1 MPNQNNQNNQT
12 NQMILQELIAS
23 RGETSRVLAQQQE
36 QIIQLMET
44 LKSGPPQS
52 TKRKEQIQ
60 NLVLNFR
67 KTNRLKQFKGNSES
81 DIDLFLK
88 KFTEE
93 LNTNKLLVGLSSDL
107 TRDEYVPLFRSCLEY
122 AVVERVDQV
131 LLAKNK
137 TWDNVTIEQLKT
149 YMKSEFGS
157 RQTDVANV
165 LKMWGPS
172 RLTKRKDE
180 TAADHYFRFK
190 QGFPECLKPQTDAE
204 KDKYIDLMNRS
215 MYFISLDDD
224 YLQKEVSN
232 LKIADPT
239 EKDFFDEAV
248 SAEARLNTYNDISK
262 TTVSA
267 EGSGS
272 IAVSYANAKTGNKT
286 KANKTGAKQKEF
298 VPKKNAKGENQIKI

>member
-1 MPNQNNQNNQT
+1 M
-12 NQMILQELIAS
+12 
-23 RGETSRVLAQQQE
+23 G
-36 QIIQLMET
+36 ET
-44 LKSGPPQS
+44 LKSPPQPN
-52 TKRKEQIQ
+52 KRKEQIQ

-67 KTNRLKQFKGNSES
+67 KTNKLKAFKGNSES

-107 TRDEYVPLFRSCLEY
+107 TRDEYVALFRSCLEY

-137 TWDNVTIEQLKT
+137 TWENVTIEELKA

-180 TAADHYFRFK
+180 TAADYYFRFK

-215 MYFISLDDD
+215 MYFISLNDD
-224 YLQKEVSN
+224 YLQKELSN
-232 LKIADPT
+232 LKTADPT
-239 EKDFFDEAV
+239 EKDFFDEVV
-248 SAEARLNTYNDISK
+248 SAEAQLNTYNDISK

-267 EGSGS
+267 EGSGT
-272 IAVSYANAKTGNKT
+272 IAVSYANAKTGNKN
-286 KANKTGAKQKEF
+286 KANETGAKQKKFE
-298 VPKKNAKGENQIKI
+298 PKKNAKGENKSTNQNKNQ

>member
-1 MPNQNNQNNQT
+1 MG
-12 NQMILQELIAS
+12 LQQHS
-23 RGETSRVLAQQQE
+23 Q

-44 LKSGPPQS
+44 LKSPPQPN
-52 TKRKEQIQ
+52 KRKEQIQ

-67 KTNRLKQFKGNSES
+67 KTNIMKPFKGNSES
-81 DIDLFLK
+81 YIDLFLK

-93 LNTNKLLVGLSSDL
+93 LNTNKLLVGLNNDL

-122 AVVERVDQV
+122 AVVERVQQV

-180 TAADHYFRFK
+180 TEADHYFRFN
-190 QGFPECLKPQTDAE
+190 QGIPECLKPVTPAE
-204 KDKYIDLMNRS
+204 KEAYIDLMNRS
-215 MYFISLDDD
+215 MYFISLDD
-224 YLQKEVSN
+224 YLQKEVSD
-232 LKIADPT
+232 LKTANPT
-239 EKDFFDEAV
+239 IK
-248 SAEARLNTYNDISK
+248 TY
-262 TTVSA
+262 
-267 EGSGS
+267 
-272 IAVSYANAKTGNKT
+272 
-286 KANKTGAKQKEF
+286 F
-298 VPKKNAKGENQIKI
+298 

>member
-1 MPNQNNQNNQT
+1 MPNQNNQNT
-12 NQMILQELIAS
+12 NQMILQELITS
-23 RGETSRVLAQQQE
+23 RGETSRVLAEQQQ

-44 LKSGPPQS
+44 LKSGPPQT

-122 AVVERVDQV
+122 AVVERVEQV

-137 TWDNVTIEQLKT
+137 TWDNITIEELKT

-180 TAADHYFRFK
+180 KAADHYFRFK
-190 QGFPECLKPQTDAE
+190 QGFPECLKPQTESE
-204 KDKYIDLMNRS
+204 KDRYIDLMNRS
-215 MYFISLDDD
+215 MYFISLNDD
-224 YLQKEVSN
+224 YLQKELSN
-232 LKIADPT
+232 LK
-239 EKDFFDEAV
+239 K
-248 SAEARLNTYNDISK
+248 SRSNRKRLL
-262 TTVSA
+262 
-267 EGSGS
+267 
-272 IAVSYANAKTGNKT
+272 
-286 KANKTGAKQKEF
+286 
-298 VPKKNAKGENQIKI
+298 

>member
-1 MPNQNNQNNQT
+1 MPNQNQT
-12 NQMILQELIAS
+12 MNTADRILEELITS
-23 RGETSRVLAQQQE
+23 RGDTNRVLQQHSQ

-44 LKSGPPQS
+44 LKSPPQPN
-52 TKRKEQIQ
+52 KRKEQIQ

-67 KTNRLKQFKGNSES
+67 KTNKLKPFKGNSES

-93 LNTNKLLVGLSSDL
+93 LNTNKLLVGLSNDL

-122 AVVERVDQV
+122 AVVERVEQV

-190 QGFPECLKPQTDAE
+190 QGFPECLKPQTEAE

-215 MYFISLDDD
+215 MYFISLNDD
-224 YLQKEVSN
+224 YLQKELSN
-232 LKIADPT
+232 IKTADPT
-239 EKDFFDEAV
+239 
-248 SAEARLNTYNDISK
+248 IK
-262 TTVSA
+262 TFSM
-267 EGSGS
+267 
-272 IAVSYANAKTGNKT
+272 K
-286 KANKTGAKQKEF
+286 
-298 VPKKNAKGENQIKI
+298 

>member
-1 MPNQNNQNNQT
+1 MPNQNMNT
-12 NQMILQELIAS
+12 ADRILEELITS
-23 RGETSRVLAQQQE
+23 RGDTNRVLQQQQE

-44 LKSGPPQS
+44 LKSGPPQT

-122 AVVERVDQV
+122 AVVERVEQV

-137 TWDNVTIEQLKT
+137 TWANVTIEELKT

-157 RQTDVANV
+157 R
-165 LKMWGPS
+165 
-172 RLTKRKDE
+172 
-180 TAADHYFRFK
+180 
-190 QGFPECLKPQTDAE
+190 
-204 KDKYIDLMNRS
+204 
-215 MYFISLDDD
+215 
-224 YLQKEVSN
+224 
-232 LKIADPT
+232 
-239 EKDFFDEAV
+239 
-248 SAEARLNTYNDISK
+248 
-262 TTVSA
+262 
-267 EGSGS
+267 
-272 IAVSYANAKTGNKT
+272 
-286 KANKTGAKQKEF
+286 
-298 VPKKNAKGENQIKI
+298 